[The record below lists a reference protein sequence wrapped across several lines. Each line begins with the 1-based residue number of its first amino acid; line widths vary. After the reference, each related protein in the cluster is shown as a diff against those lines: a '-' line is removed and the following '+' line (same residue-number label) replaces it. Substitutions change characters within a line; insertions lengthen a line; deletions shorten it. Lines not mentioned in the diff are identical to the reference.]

1 MGVGVGGVARGQPST
16 VSLEHNPLCPEG
28 ESPAVC
34 KDTED
39 LLSLPEE
46 QTASLGRNLC
56 VLRVGPLLSFP
67 KGAALSKGALPS
79 LLCGDVCFHSPQF

>member
-1 MGVGVGGVARGQPST
+1 MGAAPVLPAKAVPQSCDCRRHGGGGGVAHGQQST
-16 VSLEHNPLCPEG
+16 VSLEHNLLCPEG

-34 KDTED
+34 KDTEA

-67 KGAALSKGALPS
+67 
-79 LLCGDVCFHSPQF
+79 